1 MRRVVFLIL
10 FMLVSL
16 ATSADPNVGPG
27 GGGATDVDDLRVAL
41 AGLVPDESS
50 DLERAISATP
60 DGGTVELE
68 ARNYRLSKSVDVTAR
83 TNLVVRGK
91 VGTRFVLRFDP
102 EGDVGDNA
110 NGFKFVRCEN
120 IRLENLAFTTDRPV
134 NASGRVAAVDAVS
147 RTYDV
152 RLDPAFP
159 MTGREHILAVDTFD
173 ETGAPDYVLETFEE
187 RPLGA
192 AYESLDAL
200 TVRLKAPDGYDLAK
214 LDVGHRILFRHETF
228 GNRVF
233 HFEACR
239 GVTLRG
245 IEIERAM
252 SIGTVISPPS
262 ADFTFERYNIRS
274 PRGSTAL
281 FAGNSDGIHILGL
294 SGRLV
299 LRDCHFDGMG
309 DDCLNIH
316 GRGGV
321 VKSYD
326 AETGRLAC
334 FCRGPDRRER
344 ALPQH
349 WAAAGDRLVVYDATT
364 LLKKGLARV
373 LSFAQDGEILI
384 DPPGFT
390 LSAGDVLA
398 NENVFASVRIDG
410 CTFANNRARA
420 LLLQTEDVTV
430 ENCQFRG
437 IALPAVLVAP
447 DLAYWNEVGPSRDVT
462 IRGCVFERCAIH
474 PTHGGCLG
482 AVAFKTT
489 HGRSPEGAYPPGVH
503 QNARIVGNR
512 FVDCPRGSV
521 FLASVKGGEVRDNDV
536 VRCGGSCPT
545 CVSCAE
551 IDLSP
556 NFLRGIDVKEKIG
569 IITNNL

>member
-1 MRRVVFLIL
+1 MSF
-10 FMLVSL
+10 
-16 ATSADPNVGPG
+16 TQENV
-27 GGGATDVDDLRVAL
+27 TTAL
-41 AGLVPDESS
+41 AYICVRASLLLPLSSSAVITQVGLTPDDSS
-50 DLERAISATP
+50 VLEKTISTVP

-68 ARNYRLSKSVDVTAR
+68 ARDYRLSKSVVVTAR
-83 TNLVVRGK
+83 TNLVIRGK
-91 VGTRFVLRFDP
+91 AGTRFVLRFDST
-102 EGDVGDNA
+102 GDTGGNA
-110 NGFKFVRCEN
+110 NGFKFVSCAN
-120 IRLENLAFTTDRPV
+120 LRLENMTFTTDRPV
-134 NASGRVAAVDAVS
+134 NASGRVAAVDTLS

-152 RLDPAFP
+152 RLDPEFP
-159 MTGREHILAVDTFD
+159 LTGRERILSVDTFD
-173 ETGAPDYVLETFEE
+173 ETGAPDYVLETFEDP
-187 RPLGA
+187 PLGA
-192 AYESLDAL
+192 AYENLDAR
-200 TVRLKAPDGYDLAK
+200 TVRMKAPDGFDLAK
-214 LDVGHRILFRHETF
+214 LDVGHRILFRHETS
-228 GNRVF
+228 GNYVF
-233 HFEACR
+233 SFDACR
-239 GVTLRG
+239 DVTLRD

-252 SIGTVISPPS
+252 SAGTVISPPS
-262 ADFTFERYNIRS
+262 ANFTFERYNIRS
-274 PRGSTAL
+274 PRGSMAL

-316 GRGGV
+316 GKGAV

-326 AETGRLAC
+326 KATGRVEC
-334 FCRGPDRRER
+334 TYRGHDRRER
-344 ALPQH
+344 ALPRH
-349 WAAAGDRLVVYDATT
+349 WAAAGDRVVVYDGAT
-364 LLKKGLARV
+364 LLKKGLAGV
-373 LSFAQDGEILI
+373 QSFLADGEMRI
-384 DPPGFT
+384 DPPEFK
-390 LSAGDVLA
+390 LSAGDILA

-420 LLLQTEDVTV
+420 LLLQTEDVMV

-462 IRGCVFERCAIH
+462 IRGCVFERCAVH

-489 HGRSPEGAYPPGVH
+489 HGRAPEGTYPPGVH
-503 QNARIVGNR
+503 RNARIVGNR

-521 FLASVKGGEVRDNDV
+521 FLASVKGGEVRDNEV
-536 VRCGGSCPT
+536 VRCGGTCPT